1 MFPSSQSKHLIKSW
15 LIDGSQS
22 QDLDNHDSLKAAN
35 PMQENDVLLLN
46 ALLFPNLIY
55 YLSFTIDV
63 PIYIKKYLMEASMEE
78 DPKTMTGPFSCK
90 SYREYFIVFRKS
102 ND

>member
-1 MFPSSQSKHLIKSW
+1 MFTNSQSKHFIKSW

-35 PMQENDVLLLN
+35 PMQENDVLILN

-55 YLSFTIDV
+55 YLSFTIGV
-63 PIYIKKYLMEASMEE
+63 PIYIKRYLMEE
-78 DPKTMTGPFSCK
+78 DPKTMAGPFSCK